1 VSKPAE
7 ASSASKEK
15 GREALLQQP
24 SANPTL
30 ISSQSIMPTGASD
43 ESATF
48 TDKLSATKWVEPD
61 VQQMTPLRQVSV
73 AFESAAG
80 PIHLRVHDR
89 GGEMRAWVSTSAEQI
104 AHTLQKGLGELTE
117 SLNAA
122 GFEAEVSWPR
132 TTAAALAQD
141 VQSDNSQSDGNS
153 QQTAHQDSHD
163 RGADERRSRRERRSN
178 EGEDFSSF
186 LR

>member
-1 VSKPAE
+1 
-7 ASSASKEK
+7 
-15 GREALLQQP
+15 
-24 SANPTL
+24 
-30 ISSQSIMPTGASD
+30 
-43 ESATF
+43 
-48 TDKLSATKWVEPD
+48 
-61 VQQMTPLRQVSV
+61 
-73 AFESAAG
+73 
-80 PIHLRVHDR
+80 
-89 GGEMRAWVSTSAEQI
+89 
-104 AHTLQKGLGELTE
+104 LQKGLGELTE

-122 GFEAEVSWPR
+122 GFEAEVSWPK